1 VRQNLKGAEVGKTVE
16 GRPWSGMTKVYGL
29 AKKPGLHT
37 DPGTPGFGLRVSPQ
51 GKAVWF
57 IRASTGSGKARKE
70 FNKTVGELVPLGEEA
85 DGVRWFDLEQAR
97 RAALTISSEE
107 KLPEQ
112 DKQKLRLKKSSTL
125 RSVLPEFLKN
135 RRVRGRKTPLSE
147 ASKKNYQQVF
157 DLYMTKCADWSL
169 VEMQGAV
176 RQWLEAVRDIAD
188 NKSVSKAFAMMNLVS
203 GVYDYLELHE
213 EVEKN
218 PMRKVRRLFE
228 QKRPAKRESHV
239 EAVNLPVF
247 VQQAFA
253 VRNKASRTALLLD
266 IFSGLRKSA
275 LLGLKWDWLDL
286 NAGII
291 KVPEQA
297 PGWKGWHGSF
307 QLGQESCRL
316 LKKWRE
322 ETANKSDWVFPARHG
337 SQEHMVDIRGAL
349 SYACKGIEQQIILED
364 GTVRLQDYC
373 LHDVRRTVGTII
385 ALLYPGDVQL
395 AGALLAHKW
404 AIPDSP
410 ETDITLRYQS
420 TRQQQLHAL
429 DQVAAFVLEIAGTQP
444 MSERTKAA
452 LDRVGIDPRSLKLE
466 TIDDELEDNDKP
478 KKKIP
483 EIPWF
488 LEKALTEE

>member
-1 VRQNLKGAEVGKTVE
+1 
-16 GRPWSGMTKVYGL
+16 MTKVYGL

-70 FNKTVGELVPLGEEA
+70 FNKTIGELVPLGEEA
-85 DGVRWFDLEQAR
+85 DGIRWFDLEQAR

-107 KLPEQ
+107 KLPEH
-112 DKQKLRLKKSSTL
+112 DKQKLRLKKTSTL
-125 RSVLPEFLKN
+125 RSVLPEFLTN

-157 DLYMTKCADWSL
+157 DLYMTRCADWPL
-169 VEMQGAV
+169 AEMQGAV
-176 RQWLEAVRDIAD
+176 RQWLEEVRDIAN
-188 NKSVSKAFAMMNLVS
+188 NKSVSKAFAMMNLIS
-203 GVYDYLELHE
+203 GVYDYLELHD
-213 EVEKN
+213 EVDKN

-228 QKRPAKRESHV
+228 QKRPEKRDSHV
-239 EAVNLPVF
+239 ESVNLPVF
-247 VQQAFA
+247 VQQAFT

-275 LLGLKWDWLDL
+275 LLGLKWEWIDL
-286 NAGII
+286 NLGII
-291 KVPEQA
+291 TVPEQA
-297 PGWKGWHGSF
+297 PGWKGWYGHF
-307 QLGQESCRL
+307 QLSDESCRL
-316 LKKWRE
+316 LKNWRE
-322 ETANKSDWVFPARHG
+322 ESADKSEWVFPARHG

-349 SYACKGIEQQIILED
+349 VHASKSIEQQVVLED
-364 GTVRLQDYC
+364 GTVKLKPYC
-373 LHDVRRTVGTII
+373 QHDVRRTFGTVLN
-385 ALLYPGDVQL
+385 LLYPGDVQL

-404 AIPDSP
+404 AIPESP

-429 DQVAAFVLEIAGTQP
+429 NQVATFVLEIAGTRP

-466 TIDDELEDNDKP
+466 TIPDELEDNDKP
-478 KKKIP
+478 KRDIP
-483 EIPWF
+483 EVPWF
-488 LEKALTEE
+488 L